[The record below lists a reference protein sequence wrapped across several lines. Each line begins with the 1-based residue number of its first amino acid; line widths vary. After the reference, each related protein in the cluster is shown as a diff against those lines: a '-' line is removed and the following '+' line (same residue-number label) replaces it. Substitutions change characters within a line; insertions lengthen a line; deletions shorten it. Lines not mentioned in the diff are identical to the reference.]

1 MCGRLLRT
9 IYDLKQCGRE
19 WFLLLTSFL
28 KIWFKL
34 LCVDHSVFYNG
45 AMWPRIKRL
54 VHMEWE
60 DPWHFVSLAYIKAMQ
75 AMTNI
80 TVKHLRFICVV
91 IHWELYLYLEP
102 SVIYSK
108 RTLQESCPPQPDNKK
123 RIFHTYFT
131 ACPWDVNCDSQL
143 NHHRSTGN
151 AFFWTFC
158 LESSSRAGCN
168 YPRLAKSSMKLRVH
182 RRLDPIFPS
191 YQSPEY
197 SCRLVTGNEDNGLH

>member
-1 MCGRLLRT
+1 MCDARPDLLQVFRHRKGKDYHELFTAVAKETSPKLFMALAARFGWHSGTLYRCLFLNVLIKISTSSCLTKKHGMCGRLLRT
-9 IYDLKQCGRE
+9 IYGLKQCGRE

-34 LCVDHSVFYNG
+34 LCVDHSVFYNGHLSILAYG

-108 RTLQESCPPQPDNKK
+108 RTLQESCP
-123 RIFHTYFT
+123 TT
-131 ACPWDVNCDSQL
+131 AWQ
-143 NHHRSTGN
+143 
-151 AFFWTFC
+151 
-158 LESSSRAGCN
+158 
-168 YPRLAKSSMKLRVH
+168 
-182 RRLDPIFPS
+182 
-191 YQSPEY
+191 
-197 SCRLVTGNEDNGLH
+197 